1 MIFDGW
7 KDWKNSKSIAINKMI
22 IRVEP
27 TRIFLEEEV
36 SLSDESLLISLLSI
50 NNKIIVDDSFF
61 ICAFM
66 GMINFGW

>member
-27 TRIFLEEEV
+27 TRIFLEKEV
-36 SLSDESLLISLLSI
+36 SLSDKSFLISLLSI

>member
-7 KDWKNSKSIAINKMI
+7 KDRKSSKSIAVNKVVI
-22 IRVEP
+22 KIEP
-27 TRIFLEEEV
+27 TRIFLKKEV

-61 ICAFM
+61 ICAFV
-66 GMINFGW
+66 GMVYLG

>member
-7 KDWKNSKSIAINKMI
+7 KDRKSSKSIAVNKVVI
-22 IRVEP
+22 KIEP
-27 TRIFLEEEV
+27 TRIFLKKEV

-61 ICAFM
+61 ICAFVWM
-66 GMINFGW
+66 VYLGW